1 MSRKSY
7 PRPPVDPASL
17 NPTPETMW
25 TNLGYW
31 PGATSYVEAARELA
45 RRVGQAAQLRP
56 GDVVLDYA
64 CGYGDSLKLW
74 VEEFGV
80 ARVVGVEPDPSVTS
94 IVARRVAEWGLA
106 DRVSVITAR
115 AEEVMPSEL
124 VPRANAVVCVDAAY
138 HFADLR
144 GWLGRVAR
152 ALPKGGRVG
161 FCGVEFSDGAAGSWL
176 VRGMVRIA
184 GIPKENVS
192 PAAGAREVL
201 MAAGSTVCSSDEAGS
216 AVLDGFARGASS
228 RGVPLR
234 LTRAGICL
242 LRIGAVAR
250 YRIVGAAVT

>member
-1 MSRKSY
+1 MGRRAH
-7 PRPPVDPASL
+7 PRPPVDPALL

-64 CGYGDSLKLW
+64 CGYGDSLKMW

-80 ARVVGVEPDPSVTS
+80 ARVVGVEPDPLVTS

-106 DRVSVITAR
+106 DRVSVMTAR
-115 AEEVMPSEL
+115 AEDMMPSEL
-124 VPRANAVVCVDAAY
+124 VPRANVVVCVDAAY
-138 HFADLR
+138 HFTDLR
-144 GWLGRVAR
+144 RWLGRVAR
-152 ALPKGGRVG
+152 ALPNGGRVG
-161 FCGVEFSDGAAGSWL
+161 VCGVEFSDGAAGAWL
-176 VRGMVRIA
+176 VRGMARIA
-184 GIPKENVS
+184 GIPEENLS

-201 MAAGSTVCSSDEAGS
+201 AAAGAKVRSSDEAGL
-216 AVLDGFARGASS
+216 AVLDGFVGGART

-234 LTRAGICL
+234 LTRAGIRL
-242 LRIGAVAR
+242 MRLGAAAR
-250 YRIVGAAVT
+250 YQIVGAAIT

>member
-1 MSRKSY
+1 M
-7 PRPPVDPASL
+7 DPALL

-106 DRVSVITAR
+106 DRVSVMTAR
-115 AEEVMPSEL
+115 AEDVMPSEL
-124 VPRANAVVCVDAAY
+124 VPRASAVVCVDAAY
-138 HFADLR
+138 HFANKA
-144 GWLGRVAR
+144 GWMGRVVR
-152 ALPKGGRVG
+152 GLPAGGRVG
-161 FCGVEFSDGAAGSWL
+161 VSELSFDRLAWGAWGVPLLAAL
-176 VRGMVRIA
+176 VGVPRENLAADSFVRDA
-184 GIPKENVS
+184 LA
-192 PAAGAREVL
+192 AAGADVRRCEEV
-201 MAAGSTVCSSDEAGS
+201 GD
-216 AVLDGFARGASS
+216 AVLDGFARASVGG
-228 RGVPLR
+228 GVEAR
-234 LTRAGICL
+234 LTRAAIRVMRWG
-242 LRIGAVAR
+242 RSVR
-250 YRIVGAAVT
+250 YSIAGTELP